1 MTIENEDK
9 KTAKKEMA
17 LNEAFWGNWQKTETI
32 EMIWKKS
39 PKESAESTIKS
50 YIL

>member
-17 LNEAFWGNWQKTETI
+17 LNEAFQGIDKKQKRQR
-32 EMIWKKS
+32 
-39 PKESAESTIKS
+39 
-50 YIL
+50 